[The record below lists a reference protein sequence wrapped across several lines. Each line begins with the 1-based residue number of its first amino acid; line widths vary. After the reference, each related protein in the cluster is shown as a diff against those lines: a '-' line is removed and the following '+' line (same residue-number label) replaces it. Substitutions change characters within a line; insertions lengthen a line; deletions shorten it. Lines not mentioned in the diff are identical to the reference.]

1 MVLSFITMISEQVGN
16 KALRSQKRWGSTG
29 SSIAGVYSAK
39 GRGIWEKLM
48 AEIKILTEK
57 IDKRE
62 LKRLVEQCFKDMVKY
77 VVDVRQRRIAIG
89 GELHADAEQLL
100 LESGSEQKDIWGA
113 NYYPGKGESGCIEYT
128 ALINIRPSS
137 GNSSMEVVDNNLQEK
152 IREIT
157 FELIGK
163 GKGL

>member
-1 MVLSFITMISEQVGN
+1 MAGIKVIT
-16 KALRSQKRWGSTG
+16 K
-29 SSIAGVYSAK
+29 
-39 GRGIWEKLM
+39 
-48 AEIKILTEK
+48 K

-62 LKRLVEQCFKDMVKY
+62 LKKLVDEGFKDMAKY
-77 VVDVRQRRIAIG
+77 AVDTEQKRIAIG
-89 GELHADAEQLL
+89 GELHADGEQLL

-113 NYYPGKGESGCIEYT
+113 NYYPGRGESGCIEYT

-163 GKGL
+163 GEGL